1 MNSKQNGLAVLVLS
15 LVELLRQLMEAQVLR
30 RMEANQLTDM
40 ELEQA
45 GASLKAIE
53 EEVYRLCEVLGV
65 EYTDLNWDLG
75 ELGRLLPEQGSYYPE
90 RPQSQASV
98 LELLDRLISTG
109 IVLDGEIDIGL
120 AELSLINLKLRLL
133 LTSSSEVKLRGGNG

>member
-1 MNSKQNGLAVLVLS
+1 MNNRQNGLGVLVLS

-40 ELEQA
+40 ELERA
-45 GASLKAIE
+45 GQSLQAIE
-53 EEVYRLCEVLGV
+53 AEVYKLCEVLGV
-65 EYTDLNWDLG
+65 AYTDLNWDLG
-75 ELGRLLPEQGSYYPE
+75 ELGRLLPEQGNYYPD

-120 AELSLINLKLRLL
+120 AELSLINLKLKLL
-133 LTSSSEVKLRGGNG
+133 LTSKSKI

>member
-1 MNSKQNGLAVLVLS
+1 
-15 LVELLRQLMEAQVLR
+15 
-30 RMEANQLTDM
+30 
-40 ELEQA
+40 
-45 GASLKAIE
+45 
-53 EEVYRLCEVLGV
+53 
-65 EYTDLNWDLG
+65 
-75 ELGRLLPEQGSYYPE
+75 
-90 RPQSQASV
+90 QASV

>member
-1 MNSKQNGLAVLVLS
+1 MNNRQNGLGVLVLS

-40 ELEQA
+40 ELERA
-45 GASLKAIE
+45 GHSLQAIE
-53 EEVYRLCEVLGV
+53 EEVHRLCEVLGV
-65 EYTDLNWDLG
+65 AYTDLNWDLG
-75 ELGRLLPEQGSYYPE
+75 ELGRLLPEQGCYYPD
-90 RPQSQASV
+90 RPQPQASV

-120 AELSLINLKLRLL
+120 AELSLINLKLKLL
-133 LTSSSEVKLRGGNG
+133 LTSKSKI